1 MILNGKEYVG
11 GENWHKY
18 STSER
23 VIGEWIDG
31 KPLYQKTIYHGQ
43 SIPAGTDNFGIS
55 CGISNV
61 VDKVIDLT
69 VIAKMGTEYKL
80 LPQPVYTTNAQ
91 YPEWSINMQ
100 GYDKSNDKVRI
111 DTGMYTT
118 IDECYVT
125 LRYTKTTD

>member
-1 MILNGKEYVG
+1 MGKMILNGKEYVG

-80 LPQPVYTTNAQ
+80 LPQPSSHILICRKNCSYSLFGSYHPPILTHN
-91 YPEWSINMQ
+91 
-100 GYDKSNDKVRI
+100 
-111 DTGMYTT
+111 TG
-118 IDECYVT
+118 IF
-125 LRYTKTTD
+125 